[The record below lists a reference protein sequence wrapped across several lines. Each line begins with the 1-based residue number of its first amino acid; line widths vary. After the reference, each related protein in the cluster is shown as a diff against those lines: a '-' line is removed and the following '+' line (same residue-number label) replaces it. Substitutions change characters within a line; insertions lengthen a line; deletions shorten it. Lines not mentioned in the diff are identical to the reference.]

1 MSEIN
6 GITSGLSSI
15 TNGYDITKSDK
26 LKNDVTDFQK
36 LIDSTQRTAN
46 NVNKSTLSTSSVNN
60 SGRING
66 DYTTG
71 FDNTFTS
78 KSDKTSKPTGFAAN
92 SSSPLNKN
100 VTIDKTSKLYEK
112 SMEMENYLVK
122 MMLSSMRKTLSG
134 TDINGEDK
142 SYAQSMYEDMLYD
155 QMSTDM
161 TKQAGL
167 GIADQIYL
175 ELA

>member
-6 GITSGLSSI
+6 GIVSGINSI
-15 TNGYDITKSDK
+15 TNGYDITKSNK
-26 LKNDVTDFQK
+26 LTNDVSAFQK
-36 LIDSTQRTAN
+36 LIENTKKDSEN
-46 NVNKSTLSTSSVNN
+46 INKTTLSSSSVNN
-60 SGRING
+60 SGRLNG

-71 FDNTFTS
+71 FANAFTS
-78 KSDKTSKPTGFAAN
+78 KSDKNAKPSGFAAN
-92 SSSPLNKN
+92 SASPILKNK
-100 VTIDKTSKLYEK
+100 TIDKTSKLYEK

-122 MMLSSMRKTLSG
+122 MMLSSMRETLSK
-134 TDINGEDK
+134 TDINGKDK

-155 QMSTDM
+155 QMSTNM

-167 GIADQIYL
+167 GLADQIYL